1 MTTIWARASL
11 PVHREANN
19 CIKIRALLFLPQ
31 WDKIK
36 RRLKTQIN
44 LLNKIN

>member
-1 MTTIWARASL
+1 MTSIWARASL
-11 PVHREANN
+11 PVHQEANN
-19 CIKIRALLFLPQ
+19 CIKIRALLFLPE
-31 WDKIK
+31 WDTIK